1 MKTLR
6 KIMMALFAIA
16 CIGMTVSCNKE
27 DNNDNGGGNS
37 ALVGTWKISSIL
49 VNGDDW
55 TQNMPGEIQVT
66 LNASGSGTIAIFGRN
81 ENFTWTATSSTLT
94 VTTPGNDVVNCNIA
108 SLTST
113 SCTLTSHNMT
123 FPVVGDIEGEVT
135 ITLTKVGGGDNPGP
149 DNNYSNLIVGTWQV
163 TQTIVNGQDVTAQS
177 GDVKL
182 SFTAN
187 GQGLLNH
194 NGETENNDFGWSISG
209 NTITITPHGDAPATF
224 TIVSLDGQ
232 TCTFT
237 GSRMPGVEQD
247 LGEVRIT
254 MVKINNPNPD
264 PNPDPD
270 PDPDPTPIATLVGT
284 NWAYNFSY
292 SDSRTVEGA
301 TYEASISIDIT
312 LSFTTATQGT
322 ATETEAMQV
331 SINGVPNPEMSETD
345 SETNPFT
352 YTFNEASQSGT
363 ITITTTHEEDGE
375 TFTETNTLTFTAT
388 QGALT
393 VVNPDPDPEGTMPST
408 LVFTRR

>member
-27 DNNDNGGGNS
+27 DNNNNNGNGGNS
-37 ALVGTWKISSIL
+37 ALVGTWKISSVL
-49 VNGDDW
+49 VNGEDW
-55 TQNMPGEIQVT
+55 SQNMPGDIQIT
-66 LNASGSGTIAIFGRN
+66 LNASGSGTITIFNRN
-81 ENFTWTATSSTLT
+81 ENFTWSATSSTLT
-94 VTTPGNDVVNCNIA
+94 VTTPGNEVINCNIV

-123 FPVVGDIEGEVT
+123 FPVMGDIDGEVT
-135 ITLTKVGGGDNPGP
+135 ITLTKEGSPDPQPGP
-149 DNNYSNLIVGTWQV
+149 DNNYSTLIVGTWQV
-163 TQTIVNGQDVTAQS
+163 TQTIVNGQDVTEQS
-177 GDVKL
+177 GNVQL

-187 GQGLLNH
+187 GRGLLNH
-194 NGETENNDFGWSISG
+194 NGETQNNDYSWSINGS
-209 NTITITPHGDAPATF
+209 TISINPDHGSPATF

-264 PNPDPD
+264 PNPDP
-270 PDPDPTPIATLVGT
+270 TPIATLVGT
-284 NWAYNFSY
+284 NWVYNFSY

-363 ITITTTHEEDGE
+363 ITITTTHEEDDE